1 MAKQF
6 NIRKGATLPY
16 LEMIPIADGRND
28 FGRLY
33 TAIQSA
39 SVTFSMTNIETG
51 IKKIANAKVN
61 IIPYEDGGCIDKF
74 KLQYQWNKRDTNEP
88 GRYKGQFKIVFDDN
102 IEIDDTTP
110 LPSGELLVPIQEDLV
125 ICISD

>member
-6 NIRKGATLPY
+6 NIKKGATLPY
-16 LEMIPIADGRND
+16 LEMIPISDGRHD

-39 SVTFSMTNIETG
+39 SVTFSMENIDTG
-51 IKKIANAKVN
+51 VKKIANAKVE
-61 IIPYEDGGCIDKF
+61 IVPYNDGGCTDKF
-74 KLQYQWNKRDTNEP
+74 KLQYQWRKRDTSEA
-88 GRYKGQFKIVFDDN
+88 GRFKGQFRIKFDGN
-102 IEIDDTTP
+102 ITTDDSNS
-110 LPSGELLVPIQEDLV
+110 LPTGELLVPIQEDLV